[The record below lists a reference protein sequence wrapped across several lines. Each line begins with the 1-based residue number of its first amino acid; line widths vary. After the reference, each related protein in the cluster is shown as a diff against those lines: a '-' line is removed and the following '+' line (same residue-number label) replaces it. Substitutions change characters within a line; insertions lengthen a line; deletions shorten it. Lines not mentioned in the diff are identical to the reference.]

1 MKPRF
6 ASTSDQSEIVL
17 GVPEATVAVVVGVLP
32 TVVVEVVPGV
42 ALAVLVTVAVTP
54 AVELTVA
61 VVAGVATAPSSR
73 KIIDGFA
80 HQ

>member
-17 GVPEATVAVVVGVLP
+17 GVPGTAVAVAVGVGVLP
-32 TVVVEVVPGV
+32 AVVVEVVDGV
-42 ALAVLVTVAVTP
+42 ALAVAVTP
-54 AVELTVA
+54 GLGLTVA
-61 VVAGVATAPSSR
+61 VVDGVATAPSSR
-73 KIIDGFA
+73 KSIDGFA